1 METYPTPND
10 VAAADVTEL
19 SEMIHSLGFQN
30 QRARKL
36 IKIAETWI
44 EQPPRKGTLH
54 RTMDYPN
61 KGNGRHLKPKETVDE
76 DVENCSEAGAL
87 EIAHIYGLGPY
98 AWDSWRIFCR
108 DVFRG
113 VAEGYNGEGV
123 TGYKP
128 ASKGK
133 NESDFEPEWKRV
145 VPLDK
150 ELRACLRWMWLRE
163 GWEWDPL
170 TGNKKK
176 AAPTL
181 MREASDGVATWNEPV
196 ALDPHEDATT
206 TKEELE
212 GPKGPE
218 ALVPGVKAEDAAPA
232 PKRRT
237 RRGRNSSGAAA
248 RSVQLLPSCRAQGSY
263 HSSRACQCKTPQCR
277 PRDYDVQIETESW
290 SYGCNCFY
298 PCTSYA

>member
-1 METYPTPND
+1 
-10 VAAADVTEL
+10 
-19 SEMIHSLGFQN
+19 MIHSLGFQN

-36 IKIAETWI
+36 IKIAETWVS
-44 EQPPRKGTLH
+44 EPPQKGKLF

-61 KGNGRHLKPKETVDE
+61 KGNGRHLKPKDTVDE
-76 DVENCSEAGAL
+76 DVEDCIEAGAL

-113 VAEGYNGEGV
+113 VAQGYNGEGV
-123 TGYKP
+123 SGYTP
-128 ASKGK
+128 LSQTTHT
-133 NESDFEPEWKRV
+133 SDFEPEWKRV

-176 AAPTL
+176 AAPAL
-181 MREASDGVATWNEPV
+181 MREASDGTATWDEPV
-196 ALDPHEDATT
+196 AANPHGESTT
-206 TKEELE
+206 AIKHELE
-212 GPKGPE
+212 GPKGPD
-218 ALVPGVKAEDAAPA
+218 ALVPGVKAEDVAPAPA

-237 RRGRNSSGAAA
+237 RRGRNSTGAAA
-248 RSVQLLPSCRAQGSY
+248 KKRATTPPPAPAPKEAATPIVPASAKRLNADPEIMT
-263 HSSRACQCKTPQCR
+263 SRLR
-277 PRDYDVQIETESW
+277 PRAGRADAIASAPVPPTPSRRR
-290 SYGCNCFY
+290 
-298 PCTSYA
+298 AARK